1 MVLEIIETYIVGGVV
16 GFVVGVVVSRI
27 YFKSRI
33 ESKAIGHVIEY
44 AMIHGNIE
52 RLSSMSASLSQ
63 LVADLQECSEDI
75 TEQLEL
81 TQDIEGSLIED
92 EKKADS
98 EYGF

>member
-33 ESKAIGHVIEY
+33 ESKTIGQVIEY
-44 AMIHGNIE
+44 AMIHENIA
-52 RLSSMSASLSQ
+52 RLSSMSASLYQ
-63 LVADLQECSEDI
+63 LVADIQECSEEI

-81 TQDIEGSLIED
+81 TQDIEGSLIKD
-92 EKKADS
+92 EKKADR

>member
-1 MVLEIIETYIVGGVV
+1 MVLEIIETYLIGGVV

-33 ESKAIGHVIEY
+33 ESKAIGQVIEY

-63 LVADLQECSEDI
+63 LVADIQECSEEI

-81 TQDIEGSLIED
+81 TKDIEGSLVQH
-92 EKKADS
+92 EKKVDE